1 MTDIV
6 ERLRRYH
13 KDDEPPSLY
22 DEAADEIER
31 LRAALVLIAGG
42 GTTYDSAISLM
53 QIARR
58 ALERKP

>member
-6 ERLRRYH
+6 ERLR
-13 KDDEPPSLY
+13 DLQVDMTASLLY
-22 DEAADEIER
+22 EAADEIER

-58 ALERKP
+58 ALEPKP